1 MPFTLTIAE
10 PGPLYVRLKY
20 DAATGQV
27 NNYDSTPHGG
37 PGPVEACASVRVGDA
52 LLSVG
57 GVPLKGVIKQSAHP
71 RILVFERAS
80 TSDEPPRRDAP
91 DVLGQLRS
99 TALKLGGIKAPREAP
114 VSAAFDRA
122 AILRALDSSDVID
135 EATLRAFSSA
145 GLPRSGGTRPL
156 VWRLLLRYLPLVRC
170 EWCGHVDAQRALYS
184 QFLSEFQMDEE
195 QSEGGSGTMWA
206 QQQLDSQLI
215 GEIRK
220 DVIRT
225 LPNLQFF
232 TEAEGP
238 LRHAAMERILFVY
251 AKLNPG
257 VRYVQGMNEVLGT
270 IFFCFASDESD
281 WKAHAEARACG
292 AQGSSTRERAD
303 AFFCFTALM
312 AEMRDVYMHSLDN
325 SDSGIHGK
333 IGRLDAMLQARR
345 LRRLVAHDPQLHAH
359 LRAHRLD
366 PGFYALRW
374 ITTLLAREFDIGD
387 TMRLW
392 DAILANT
399 ARVDFLLHFSLTM
412 LLAQRTAL
420 LESDFAECLQ
430 LLQRYPASDPEMLL
444 RRCRALQAAPATKEG
459 GVAGALATFANLQK
473 AVQQAGVEGVS
484 ALQTTWFK

>member
-20 DAATGQV
+20 DAATGQVRV

-57 GVPLKGVIKQSAHP
+57 GVPLKGLGFQASIRVIKQSAHP

-281 WKAHAEARACG
+281 WKAHAEA
-292 AQGSSTRERAD
+292 D

-333 IGRLDAMLQARR
+333 IGRLDAMLQ
-345 LRRLVAHDPQLHAH
+345 AHDPQLHAH

>member
-1 MPFTLTIAE
+1 
-10 PGPLYVRLKY
+10 
-20 DAATGQV
+20 
-27 NNYDSTPHGG
+27 
-37 PGPVEACASVRVGDA
+37 
-52 LLSVG
+52 
-57 GVPLKGVIKQSAHP
+57 
-71 RILVFERAS
+71 
-80 TSDEPPRRDAP
+80 
-91 DVLGQLRS
+91 
-99 TALKLGGIKAPREAP
+99 
-114 VSAAFDRA
+114 
-122 AILRALDSSDVID
+122 
-135 EATLRAFSSA
+135 
-145 GLPRSGGTRPL
+145 
-156 VWRLLLRYLPLVRC
+156 
-170 EWCGHVDAQRALYS
+170 
-184 QFLSEFQMDEE
+184 
-195 QSEGGSGTMWA
+195 MWA

-281 WKAHAEARACG
+281 WKAHAEA
-292 AQGSSTRERAD
+292 D

-333 IGRLDAMLQARR
+333 IGRLDAMLQ
-345 LRRLVAHDPQLHAH
+345 AHDPQLHAH